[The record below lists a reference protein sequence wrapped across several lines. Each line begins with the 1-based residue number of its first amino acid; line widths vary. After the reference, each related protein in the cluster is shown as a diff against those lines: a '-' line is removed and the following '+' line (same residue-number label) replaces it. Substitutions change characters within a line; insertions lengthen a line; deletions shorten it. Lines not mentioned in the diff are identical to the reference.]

1 MRGEVQDQG
10 GLFSYIDPE
19 KRIPAGHPLRQVR
32 TLVRSVL
39 KELSGSFGWLY
50 SREGRPSIPPEQLVS
65 ALLLQVLHGIRS
77 ERQLMEQLD
86 YNLLFRWFV
95 GLSPDDRV
103 WDATSFTKNRE
114 RLEQGKVF
122 DKFMAKLLEQ
132 PEVKPLLS
140 DDHFSVDGTLIEA
153 WASHK
158 SFKLK
163 DGDKDDDG
171 SNFHGQKRKN
181 DSHAS
186 TSDPDA
192 KLYRKAAGR
201 EARLSY
207 MGHVVMENRNGL
219 AVDGKVSQAGGTA
232 ERRASEAMLKRK
244 ARRRGR
250 RITVGEDKAYDTGD
264 HVRALRQLNAT
275 PHVTQNDALT
285 KTGRRRTSAI
295 DRRTTR
301 HVGCRISQSCRAM
314 VEWIFGWG
322 RSMAPCARPS
332 IAASPESAPTS
343 CSISS
348 PTISSAFQSSLLPE
362 LGLCLRRGP
371 RSHKPSRSPPNPL
384 IET

>member
-1 MRGEVQDQG
+1 MRGEFQDQG

-19 KRIPAGHPLRQVR
+19 KRIPEGHPLRQVR
-32 TLVRSVL
+32 ALVREVL
-39 KELSGSFGWLY
+39 KDLNRSFGRLY
-50 SREGRPSIPPEQLVS
+50 SHEGRPSIPPEQLLS
-65 ALLLQVLHGIRS
+65 ALLLQVLYGIRS

-114 RLEQGKVF
+114 RLQQGDVF
-122 DKFMAKLLEQ
+122 DKFMAKLLER

-140 DDHFSVDGTLIEA
+140 DEHFSVDGTLIEA

-158 SFKLK
+158 SFKPK
-163 DGDKDDDG
+163 DADKDDDG

-181 DSHAS
+181 DTHAS

-219 AVDGKVSQAGGTA
+219 AVDGTVSQADGTA
-232 ERRASEAMLKRK
+232 ERRASETMLKRK

-250 RITVGEDKAYDTGD
+250 RITVGEDKAYDTRD
-264 HVRALRQLNAT
+264 HVAALRRINVT
-275 PHVTQNDALT
+275 PHVAQNDALT

-295 DRRTTR
+295 DKRTTR
-301 HVGCRISQSCRAM
+301 HVGYRISQSCRAM
-314 VEWIFGWG
+314 AECIFGWG
-322 RSMAPCARPS
+322 KQHGTMRKTKHRG
-332 IAASPESAPTS
+332 IAAVA
-343 CSISS
+343 
-348 PTISSAFQSSLLPE
+348 ADFML
-362 LGLCLRRGP
+362 
-371 RSHKPSRSPPNPL
+371 NL
-384 IET
+384 IAYNLVRIPKLIAA